1 MKMTRTPTK
10 RKAPTKTISTHQHNI
25 SQQSLQA
32 PAKRSQHFE
41 AKYRNMVGRDML
53 HTFGHQVVT
62 CCDML
67 GVVAQIF
74 KMIKI
79 FRQHLQMLHDVVVVW
94 PGSSRFMQQ
103 SCAGACALVRFSTRN
118 RMPQHVA
125 TYAGQTHTT
134 CYAQQCCDMSSRNFA
149 IVWPELAKI
158 GPTMLHGI
166 FYANVLRL
174 FGRGLAL

>member
-1 MKMTRTPTK
+1 MTRTPTK

-67 GVVAQIF
+67 GVVGSNFQNDQNFQATFVDVAWCCGRLARFVQVHATELRWGMRTSSIF
-74 KMIKI
+74 N
-79 FRQHLQMLHDVVVVW
+79 
-94 PGSSRFMQQ
+94 SQQ
-103 SCAGACALVRFSTRN
+103 DATTRGN
-118 RMPQHVA
+118 IWRPNA
-125 TYAGQTHTT
+125 
-134 CYAQQCCDMSSRNFA
+134 RN
-149 IVWPELAKI
+149 VLR
-158 GPTMLHGI
+158 PTMLRYVESKFCDRLVGACKNWANNNVGI

-174 FGRGLAL
+174 PFGRGLAL